1 VVKVFIIV
9 TLLYGE
15 PRPTLDDHVFPDPVS
30 CHTYLHQAYDRATIE
45 CSSSIAQRNE

>member
-9 TLLYGE
+9 TLLHGE

-30 CHTYLHQAYDRATIE
+30 CHTYLHEAYDQATIE
-45 CSSSIAQRNE
+45 VFKLDCAEK